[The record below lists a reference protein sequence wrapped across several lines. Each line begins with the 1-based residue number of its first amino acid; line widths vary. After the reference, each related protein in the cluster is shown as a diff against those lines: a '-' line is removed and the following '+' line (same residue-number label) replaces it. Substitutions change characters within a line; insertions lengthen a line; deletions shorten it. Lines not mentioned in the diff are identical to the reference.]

1 MSLPLWIEKH
11 FRNSQSRFLVAGVWN
26 TAFGYL
32 TFTLLYLAF
41 AQSLHYLIIAVVAQ
55 AVAVSQAFVFHRR
68 FVFQSAGNWKAE
80 FLRYN
85 LSVTGIFLL
94 GLVGLSV
101 CVEQFGFNPLLA
113 QAVVTGISVVISYL
127 VHREYSFRKPGAAE

>member
-1 MSLPLWIEKH
+1 MSLPWWIDKH
-11 FRNSQSRFLVAGVWN
+11 LRSSQSRFLVVGVWN

-32 TFTLLYLAF
+32 SFAALYMLF
-41 AQSLHYLIIAVVAQ
+41 AQSLHYLIIAIVAQ
-55 AVAVSQAFVFHRR
+55 ALAVSQAFVIHRR
-68 FVFQSAGNWKAE
+68 FVFQSAGDWKAE

-85 LSVTGIFLL
+85 LSVTGIFLF

-113 QAVVTGISVVISYL
+113 QAVVIGISVVISYL
-127 VHREYSFRKPGAAE
+127 VHREYSFRKPGAAK